1 MAKKVSKFR
10 MFEWKSLIWV
20 SVVAVFTLTWLTFP
34 EIKAYWRKKQV
45 ESFQGVTDAQILE
58 VRDNKF
64 LKQNQFGTEEK
75 IISVTV
81 RYQYNVKGT
90 TYNRSQSFNPIDW
103 YVPIRPLDSL
113 GKPLPYQVK
122 FDLDH
127 PEKSILLTRN

>member
-10 MFEWKSLIWV
+10 MFEWKSLLWI
-20 SVVAVFTLTWLTFP
+20 SVVAIFTLIWLTFP

-64 LKQNQFGTEEK
+64 LKQDQFGTEEK

-81 RYQYNVKGT
+81 RYTYNVNGKS
-90 TYNRSQSFNPIDW
+90 YISSQNFNLIDW

-122 FDLDH
+122 FDLDN
-127 PEKSILLTRN
+127 PKKSILLTRD